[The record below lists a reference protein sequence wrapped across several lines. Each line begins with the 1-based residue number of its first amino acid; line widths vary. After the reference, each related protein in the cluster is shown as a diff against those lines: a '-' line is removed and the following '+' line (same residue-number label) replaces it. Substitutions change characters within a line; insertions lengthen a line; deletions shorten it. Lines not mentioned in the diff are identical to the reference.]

1 MDDSPDTSA
10 VLRAAAGRE
19 SDGRQTT
26 AVVDKASSST
36 VVFIPPENGKLG
48 HSPLLNSSSRILQAI
63 DGAVISFRDVS
74 YHVQKTVR
82 TGACRCRNEPK
93 RILNNVRSVLVE
105 LGPEQ
110 R

>member
-1 MDDSPDTSA
+1 MDNSPDTSA

-26 AVVDKASSST
+26 AVVDKAST

-74 YHVQKTVR
+74 CHVQKTVR
-82 TGACRCRNEPK
+82 TGACRCRKEPK